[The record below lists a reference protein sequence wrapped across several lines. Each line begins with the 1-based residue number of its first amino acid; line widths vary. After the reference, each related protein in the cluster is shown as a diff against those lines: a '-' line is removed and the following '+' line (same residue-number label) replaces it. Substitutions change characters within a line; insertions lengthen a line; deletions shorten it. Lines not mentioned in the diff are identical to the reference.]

1 MYDENK
7 KVQQDK
13 AVENV
18 MRNLKRGGNAL
29 ELVPMNDQEFA
40 SFRMRSIKDFAGEKV
55 EAGAWAEEEAQE
67 LAEASYDRFLPEG
80 LNTPGAYI
88 YNLVH
93 PVDGNVGYIWFNIT
107 DNRRGKEA
115 FLLDIVVEEA
125 YRGKG
130 YGTET
135 MDALE
140 QAARSLHVDRIGL
153 HVFGHNVRAS
163 SLYRKMG
170 YEITDLTMYKELKR

>member
-1 MYDENK
+1 MKLN
-7 KVQQDK
+7 
-13 AVENV
+13 
-18 MRNLKRGGNAL
+18 
-29 ELVPMNDQEFA
+29 PMNQEEYA
-40 SFRMRSIKDFAGEKV
+40 NFRIRSIKDFAEEKV
-55 EAGAWAEEEAQE
+55 EAGTWAAEEAQG
-67 LAEASYDRFLPEG
+67 LAEASYDKYLPEG
-80 LNTPGAYI
+80 LNTPGAYL

-93 PVDGNVGYIWFNIT
+93 EVDGNVGYIWFNVT
-107 DNRRGKEA
+107 DNRRGKDA

-135 MDALE
+135 MEALE
-140 QAARSLHVDRIGL
+140 REALSLGVDRIGL

-170 YEITDLTMYKELKR
+170 YEVTDLTMYKEIKG

>member
-1 MYDENK
+1 MK
-7 KVQQDK
+7 
-13 AVENV
+13 
-18 MRNLKRGGNAL
+18 LI
-29 ELVPMNDQEFA
+29 PMNQEEYANF
-40 SFRMRSIKDFAGEKV
+40 SIRSIKDFAEEKV
-55 EAGAWAEEEAQE
+55 EAGTWAAEEAQG
-67 LAEASYDRFLPEG
+67 LAEVSYDKYLPEG
-80 LNTPGAYI
+80 LNTPGAYL

-93 PVDGNVGYIWFNIT
+93 EVDGNVGYIWFNVT
-107 DNRRGKEA
+107 DNRRGKDA

-135 MDALE
+135 MEALE
-140 QAARSLHVDRIGL
+140 REALSLSVDRIGL

-170 YEITDLTMYKELKR
+170 YEVTDLTMYKEIKG

>member
-1 MYDENK
+1 
-7 KVQQDK
+7 
-13 AVENV
+13 
-18 MRNLKRGGNAL
+18 
-29 ELVPMNDQEFA
+29 MNQEEYANFLI
-40 SFRMRSIKDFAGEKV
+40 RSIKDFAEEKV
-55 EAGAWAEEEAQE
+55 EAGTWAAEEAQG
-67 LAEASYDRFLPEG
+67 LAEASYDKYLPEG
-80 LNTPGAYI
+80 LNTPGAYL

-93 PVDGNVGYIWFNIT
+93 EVDGNVGYIWFNVT
-107 DNRRGKEA
+107 DNRRGKDA

-135 MDALE
+135 MEALE
-140 QAARSLHVDRIGL
+140 IETLSLGVDRIGL

-170 YEITDLTMYKELKR
+170 YEVTDLTMYKEIKG

>member
-1 MYDENK
+1 M
-7 KVQQDK
+7 
-13 AVENV
+13 
-18 MRNLKRGGNAL
+18 
-29 ELVPMNDQEFA
+29 ELVSMNEQEFA
-40 SFRMRSIKDFAGEKV
+40 DFRKRSISDFAVEKV
-55 EAGAWAEEEAQE
+55 EAGTWAEEEAQE
-67 LAEASYDRFLPEG
+67 LAEASYDRYLPEG

-125 YRGKG
+125 YQGKG
-130 YGTET
+130 YGTEA
-135 MDALE
+135 MEALE
-140 QAARSLHVDRIGL
+140 QAAHRLQVDRIGL

>member
-1 MYDENK
+1 M
-7 KVQQDK
+7 Q
-13 AVENV
+13 
-18 MRNLKRGGNAL
+18 
-29 ELVPMNDQEFA
+29 LVPMNDQEFE
-40 SFRMRSIKDFAGEKV
+40 SFRLRSIKDFAEEKV
-55 EAGAWAEEEAQE
+55 EAGAWAAEEAQD

-80 LNTPGAYI
+80 LNTSGAYI

-125 YRGKG
+125 HRGKG

-135 MDALE
+135 MNALE
-140 QAARSLHVDRIGL
+140 QASRSLGVNRIGL

-170 YEITDLTMYKELKR
+170 YEVTDLTMYKELNG